1 MKHRRIMLWI
11 TLSTMFALA
20 GCSKTQENIDTEDS
34 SAAPTV
40 EIVTDT
46 PATDVQTEETTDTE
60 EETREGMYRS
70 ELTNEW
76 LDESLKN
83 QRPVA
88 IMIDNDERALN
99 HYGISH
105 ADILYEMTNST
116 KNKGITR
123 LMAIIKDYEDI
134 ELIGSMRSARPSFIQ
149 LMTEWNAVYCYF
161 GGPFYID
168 DYIAK
173 DHVDSL
179 NGNATDTWNKRID
192 NGKATE
198 FTAYA
203 YGAGLKSTIENKWGL
218 DYNDYYEGPHYQFAS
233 EKNPVDLSTVTGSMS
248 GVEVDLPFPLNK
260 PYFEYNEED
269 GLYYRWEYG
278 KPHVDAET
286 GEQLAF
292 ENILLQNAK
301 YVVFD
306 ENGYMMFHSIDYDR
320 EGYYLTNGKVIP
332 VTWTKEDECSPTRYF
347 NDDGEEITLNTG
359 KTYVA
364 LIPDD
369 IWNNMKIK

>member
-1 MKHRRIMLWI
+1 MKHRRILLWI
-11 TLSTMFALA
+11 TLSTMFVLA
-20 GCSKTQENIDTEDS
+20 GCSKAQENIDTEDN

-46 PATDVQTEETTDTE
+46 TATDVQTEETTDTE

-76 LDESLKN
+76 IDESLKN

-88 IMIDNDERALN
+88 IMIDNDERALD

-105 ADILYEMTNST
+105 ADVLYEMTNST

-134 ELIGSMRSARPSFIQ
+134 ELIGSMRSARPSYIQ

-179 NGNATDTWNKRID
+179 NGNAGNTWNKRAD

-203 YGAGLKSTIENKWGL
+203 YGAGLKSTIEDKWGL

-233 EKNPVDLSTVTGSMS
+233 ESNPVDLSTVTGSMS
-248 GVEVDLPFPLNK
+248 GIEVNLPFPLNK
-260 PYFEYNEED
+260 PYFEYNEAD

-278 KPHVDAET
+278 EPHIDAET
-286 GEQLAF
+286 GKQLAF

>member
-1 MKHRRIMLWI
+1 MKHRRILLWV
-11 TLSTMFALA
+11 TLSAMLALA
-20 GCSKTQENIDTEDS
+20 GCGKKQESIDTEDS
-34 SAAPTV
+34 TSEPTV
-40 EIVTDT
+40 EIVTDEQE
-46 PATDVQTEETTDTE
+46 TDVQPDEATDTE

-76 LDESLKN
+76 IDESLKN

-88 IMIDNDERALN
+88 IMIDNDKRALD

-105 ADILYEMTNST
+105 ADVLYELTNST

-149 LMTEWNAVYCYF
+149 LMCEWNAVYCYF

-173 DHVDSL
+173 EHVNSL
-179 NGNATDTWNKRID
+179 NGNASDTWNKRID

-203 YGAGLKSTIENKWGL
+203 YGEGLKSTIEDKWGL
-218 DYNDYYEGPHYQFAS
+218 DYNEYYEGAHYQFAS
-233 EKNPVDLSTVTGSMS
+233 ESNPVDLDAVSGSMS
-248 GVEVDLPFPLNK
+248 GVEVDLPFPMNK

-278 KPHVDAET
+278 EPHIDAET

-369 IWNNMKIK
+369 IWNDMKIK

>member
-1 MKHRRIMLWI
+1 MKHRRILLWI
-11 TLSTMFALA
+11 TLSTMFVLA
-20 GCSKTQENIDTEDS
+20 GCSKAQENIDTEDN

-46 PATDVQTEETTDTE
+46 TATDVQTEETTDTE

-76 LDESLKN
+76 IDESLKN

-88 IMIDNDERALN
+88 IMIDNDERALD

-105 ADILYEMTNST
+105 ADVLYEMTNST

-134 ELIGSMRSARPSFIQ
+134 ELIGSMRSARPSYIQ

-179 NGNATDTWNKRID
+179 NGNAGNTWNKRAD

-203 YGAGLKSTIENKWGL
+203 YGAGLKSTIEDKWGL

-233 EKNPVDLSTVTGSMS
+233 ESNPVDLSTVTGSMS
-248 GVEVDLPFPLNK
+248 GIEVNLPFPLNK
-260 PYFEYNEED
+260 PYFEYNEAD

-278 KPHVDAET
+278 EPHIDAET
-286 GEQLAF
+286 GKQLAF
-292 ENILLQNAK
+292 ENILLQNVK

>member
-1 MKHRRIMLWI
+1 MKHRRILLWI
-11 TLSTMFALA
+11 TLSTMFVLA
-20 GCSKTQENIDTEDS
+20 GCSKAQENIDTEDN

-46 PATDVQTEETTDTE
+46 TATDVQTEETTDTE

-76 LDESLKN
+76 IDESLKN

-88 IMIDNDERALN
+88 IMIDNDERALD

-105 ADILYEMTNST
+105 ADILYELTNST

-173 DHVDSL
+173 DYVDSL

-203 YGAGLKSTIENKWGL
+203 YGAGLKSTIEDKWGL
-218 DYNDYYEGPHYQFAS
+218 DYNDCYEGAHYQFAS
-233 EKNPVDLSTVTGSMS
+233 ENNPVDLRTVTGSMS

-269 GLYYRWEYG
+269 GLYYRLEYG
-278 KPHVDAET
+278 EPHVDAET

-320 EGYYLTNGKVIP
+320 KGYYLTNGKVIP

-347 NDDGEEITLNTG
+347 NEDGEEITLNTG

>member
-1 MKHRRIMLWI
+1 MKHRRILLWI
-11 TLSTMFALA
+11 TLSTMFVLA
-20 GCSKTQENIDTEDS
+20 GCSKAQENIDTEDN

-46 PATDVQTEETTDTE
+46 TATDVQTEETTDTE

-76 LDESLKN
+76 IDESLKN

-88 IMIDNDERALN
+88 IMIDNDERALD

-105 ADILYEMTNST
+105 ADILYELTNST

-173 DHVDSL
+173 DYVDSL
-179 NGNATDTWNKRID
+179 NGNAGNTWNKRAD

-203 YGAGLKSTIENKWGL
+203 YGAGLKSTIEDKWGL

-233 EKNPVDLSTVTGSMS
+233 ESNPVDLSTVTGSMS
-248 GVEVDLPFPLNK
+248 GIEVNLPFPLNK
-260 PYFEYNEED
+260 PYFEYNEAD

-278 KPHVDAET
+278 EPHIDAET
-286 GEQLAF
+286 GKQLAF

>member
-1 MKHRRIMLWI
+1 MKHRRILLWI
-11 TLSTMFALA
+11 TLSTMFVLA
-20 GCSKTQENIDTEDS
+20 GCSKAQENIDTEDS

-76 LDESLKN
+76 IDESLKN

-88 IMIDNDERALN
+88 IMIDNDERALD

-105 ADILYEMTNST
+105 ADVLYEMTNST

-134 ELIGSMRSARPSFIQ
+134 ELIGSMRSARPSYIQ

-179 NGNATDTWNKRID
+179 NGNAGNTWNKRAD

-203 YGAGLKSTIENKWGL
+203 YGAGLKSTIEDKWGL

-233 EKNPVDLSTVTGSMS
+233 ESNPVDLSTVTGSMS
-248 GVEVDLPFPLNK
+248 GIEVNLPFPLNK
-260 PYFEYNEED
+260 PYFEYNEAD

-278 KPHVDAET
+278 EPHIDAET
-286 GEQLAF
+286 GKQLAF

>member
-1 MKHRRIMLWI
+1 MKHRRILLWV
-11 TLSTMFALA
+11 TLSMMFALA
-20 GCSKTQENIDTEDS
+20 GCGKKQENIDTEDKT
-34 SAAPTV
+34 AEPTV
-40 EIVTDT
+40 EIVTDSQE
-46 PATDVQTEETTDTE
+46 TDVQPEEMPDTE

-76 LDESLKN
+76 IDESLKN

-88 IMIDNDERALN
+88 IMIDNDKRALD

-105 ADILYEMTNST
+105 ADVLYELTNST

-149 LMTEWNAVYCYF
+149 LMCEWNAVYCYF

-173 DHVDSL
+173 DHVNSL
-179 NGNATDTWNKRID
+179 NGNTSDAWNKRID

-203 YGAGLKSTIENKWGL
+203 YGEGLKSTIENKWGL
-218 DYNDYYEGPHYQFAS
+218 DYNEYYEGAHYQFAS
-233 EKNPVDLSTVTGSMS
+233 ESNPVDLSTVSGSMS
-248 GVEVDLPFPLNK
+248 GVEVDLPFPMNK

-278 KPHVDAET
+278 EPHIDAET
-286 GEQLAF
+286 GKQLAF
-292 ENILLQNAK
+292 ENVLLQNAK

-369 IWNNMKIK
+369 IWNDMKIK

>member
-1 MKHRRIMLWI
+1 
-11 TLSTMFALA
+11 
-20 GCSKTQENIDTEDS
+20 
-34 SAAPTV
+34 
-40 EIVTDT
+40 
-46 PATDVQTEETTDTE
+46 
-60 EETREGMYRS
+60 
-70 ELTNEW
+70 
-76 LDESLKN
+76 
-83 QRPVA
+83 
-88 IMIDNDERALN
+88 MIDNDERALD

-105 ADILYEMTNST
+105 ADVLYEMTNST

-134 ELIGSMRSARPSFIQ
+134 ELIGSMRSARPSYIQ

-179 NGNATDTWNKRID
+179 NGNAGNTWNKRAD

-203 YGAGLKSTIENKWGL
+203 YGAGLKSTIEDKWGL

-233 EKNPVDLSTVTGSMS
+233 ESNPVDLSTVTGSMS
-248 GVEVDLPFPLNK
+248 GIEVNLPFPLNK
-260 PYFEYNEED
+260 PYFEYNEAD

-278 KPHVDAET
+278 EPHIDAET
-286 GEQLAF
+286 GKQLAF